1 MPEGEVRDNEKCMCS
16 TTFSELLSS
25 LLGSPCMNSL
35 IFYTD
40 LGHPIDPSVSA
51 CCIGQGNKE
60 EPPLSKCTF
69 FFLCPLSF
77 EKKAKKKIKQ
87 KKIPN
92 FKLLLQHCKNSGRIP
107 GQIFE
112 LLLKYSLLC

>member
-25 LLGSPCMNSL
+25 LLGSLCMNSL

-51 CCIGQGNKE
+51 SCIGQGNKE

-69 FFLCPLSF
+69 FFSLP
-77 EKKAKKKIKQ
+77 
-87 KKIPN
+87 
-92 FKLLLQHCKNSGRIP
+92 FK
-107 GQIFE
+107 F
-112 LLLKYSLLC
+112 